1 MKVSADA
8 SLKFCLKSFCIFLQ
22 CFFGICGRDKYIMNN
37 AVILAGGQ
45 GKRMKSDIPKP
56 MFKVLGEPML
66 EWVIKACEEAG
77 LEKLCI
83 VKGFMSEII
92 DEYLGGRYETVLQSE
107 RLGTGHAVMQAVP
120 FMKENSGNTLVLCGD
135 APFIDADTI
144 RKSLELHMSEGNS
157 ITVITAKIDDPKG
170 YGRIVR
176 GDNGITSIVEEKDAS
191 VSQREIN
198 EVNSGAYWFKTDDL
212 IEYLGEL
219 TQNNSQG
226 EYYLTDSVFIAL
238 NKGRRVDAFVSKNPN
253 VVKGANDRRGL
264 LELNT
269 IARMAVIDKHLD
281 NGVEFNCID
290 GVVIGRDV
298 TIEPGTEIMAGT
310 HLRGNTKIGRD
321 CRIGPNCIIDDC
333 DIKDGVSLNYVQA
346 FKSTIDAGVKIGPW
360 VHIRPGSHIKSGV
373 KIGDFVEIKNSVIGE
388 GTAVAHLTYVG
399 DSDVGKKVNF
409 GCGTVTV
416 NYDGIVKSRCVIGDN
431 CFIGCNTNLVAP
443 VKLGKAVYTAAGTT
457 ITRDI
462 PDYALAID
470 RGTVKV
476 KEGYSL
482 VKLKNRLEK

>member
-1 MKVSADA
+1 
-8 SLKFCLKSFCIFLQ
+8 
-22 CFFGICGRDKYIMNN
+22 MNN

-45 GKRMKSDIPKP
+45 GKRMKAEIPKP

-66 EWVIKACEEAG
+66 EWVIGACEGAG
-77 LEKLCI
+77 IEKLCI
-83 VKGFMSEII
+83 VKGFMSEMI
-92 DEYLGGRYETVLQSE
+92 DEYLNGRYETVLQEE

-120 FMKENSGNTLVLCGD
+120 FMKESGGKNTLVLCGD
-135 APFIDADTI
+135 APFIDSETI
-144 RKSLELHMSEGNS
+144 RKSLEAHERGGNS
-157 ITVITAKIDDPKG
+157 ITVITAVSENPTG

-176 GDNGITSIVEEKDAS
+176 GENGITSIVEEKDAT
-191 VSQREIN
+191 VGQKEIK
-198 EVNSGAYWFKTDDL
+198 EINSGAYWFKTADL
-212 IEYLGEL
+212 TEYLGEL
-219 TQNNSQG
+219 TTNNSQG

-238 NKGRRVDAFVSKNPN
+238 NKGRRVDAYISENPD
-253 VVKGANDRRGL
+253 VVLGANDRKGL

-269 IARMAVIDKHLD
+269 VARMAVIEKHLE

-290 GVVIGRDV
+290 GVVIGRGV
-298 TIEPGTEIMAGT
+298 VIGEGTEIMEGT
-310 HLRGNTKIGRD
+310 HLRGNTVIGKN
-321 CRIGPNCIIDDC
+321 CLIGPNCIISDC
-333 DIKDGVSLNYVQA
+333 EIRDNVSLNYVQA

-373 KIGDFVEIKNSVIGE
+373 KIGDFVEIKNSTVGE

-399 DSDVGKKVNF
+399 DSDVGKNVNF

-416 NYDGIVKSRCVIGDN
+416 NYDGIIKSRCEIGDN
-431 CFIGCNTNLVAP
+431 CFIGCNTNLIAP

-457 ITRDI
+457 ITKDV

-470 RGTVKV
+470 RGTMQI

-482 VKLKNRLEK
+482 RKLKKRLEKA